1 MSLNSEGSQHS
12 AETIKDPETCKAG
25 DNKRVW
31 LHTHTQLII
40 LQKQQKSSTATLKC
54 ACAVVSSA
62 DVTDDVNFNTTAT
75 RSMQAAWLN
84 KHSFKLPSEF

>member
-31 LHTHTQLII
+31 LHIHTAYNFAETT
-40 LQKQQKSSTATLKC
+40 KSSTATLIC

-62 DVTDDVNFNTTAT
+62 DVTDNVNFYTSAT
-75 RSMQAAWLN
+75 RSMQVAWLN
-84 KHSFKLPSEF
+84 KRSFKLPSEF